1 MAKNPRFHKRCKH
14 IAIRW
19 HWVRDLVQEGYV
31 RIESCR
37 QGADKVLLTK
47 ALPRPKARLFTSSK
61 SPLTSV
67 FYDPSDDPSDQVSEP
82 SHIGQYA
89 PRSCTRTA
97 AAATNKPIF
106 SDCMGHHT

>member
-1 MAKNPRFHKRCKH
+1 MSASK
-14 IAIRW
+14 
-19 HWVRDLVQEGYV
+19 VV
-31 RIESCR
+31 
-37 QGADKVLLTK
+37 DKEQTEVLLTK
-47 ALPRPKARLFTSSK
+47 ALTIEGERWLTSSK